1 MDCARV
7 LIEINSRTFSASS
20 CFSRHTSF
28 ALSPRDVIEWPR
40 RFKLRFA
47 GGGLLFDLG
56 AQFLGDVVARLT
68 VHQLQLQQQQ
78 IALPSAQPRASA
90 PGRGR
95 RG

>member
-1 MDCARV
+1 MDNVKMRRMPRGWRV
-7 LIEINSRTFSASS
+7 VKWDE
-20 CFSRHTSF
+20 
-28 ALSPRDVIEWPR
+28 VIEWPR

-56 AQFLGDVVARLT
+56 AQFLGDVVPRLT
-68 VHQLQLQQQQ
+68 VHQLQPQQQQ

-90 PGRGR
+90 PGCGR